1 MALTKPGLLGGTAAT
16 GYPSIWGQASGG
28 QGILGYTPPGFTPG
42 VGVGAPMPAY
52 KAAIPLG
59 GTPYGNYVRQWPDL
73 LKAFQDPNQSGAQ
86 NIADWG
92 KEHWQTFGQ
101 WEPGRLAGGRPED
114 RPVNP
119 YISLGDIMDTGG
131 GGIRTGTSGLPMP
144 DVAGYSYVYPR
155 YEWDKDSGYSQGG
168 IKSYE
173 TDINKYP
180 YFPSMPQTGG
190 SILYDDE
197 GKDLQTILLG
207 IQLVPNSWV
216 GK

>member
-16 GYPSIWGQASGG
+16 GYPSIWGEASGG
-28 QGILGYTPPGFTPG
+28 PGILGYTPPGFTPG
-42 VGVGAPMPAY
+42 VGVGAPMPVY
-52 KAAIPLG
+52 KSPAPVG

-73 LKAFQDPNQSGAQ
+73 MTAFKDESNTIPNIS
-86 NIADWG
+86 DWG
-92 KEHWQTFGQ
+92 RAHWEGHGQ

-119 YISLGDIMDTGG
+119 NVTRGDVMDTGPSALAQG
-131 GGIRTGTSGLPMP
+131 SSGLPMP
-144 DVAGYSYVYPR
+144 DVEGYSYVYPR
-155 YEWDKDSGYSQGG
+155 YSWDNQTGYTQGG
-168 IKSYE
+168 TKSYE

-190 SILYDDE
+190 SIFRDKE
-197 GKDLQTILLG
+197 GKDLQTILMG
-207 IQLVPNSWV
+207 VQLVPNSWV